1 MDRKHHSHA
10 RKRSWGSSVQD
21 DANHQLESRVDCPV
35 KKHQTAPPPI
45 TSATLSYTTAYVN
58 PAPPILDSH
67 FMARETAIPQSATNA
82 PQPHSQ
88 GHACPGLDPDDED
101 SVMVDSDA
109 LSDDEA
115 LGGSMGRLD
124 MSQEPDDVNM
134 ESDRA
139 VQNQQSAI
147 VDERPQVPT
156 AAEKKPR
163 LQYKMGYRKDCEKCQ
178 LRVPGHYA
186 HIF

>member
-134 ESDRA
+134 ESDLPSRINRA
-139 VQNQQSAI
+139 QLSMS
-147 VDERPQVPT
+147 DPKFPRRPRKNHVSSTRWATGKT
-156 AAEKKPR
+156 AKS
-163 LQYKMGYRKDCEKCQ
+163 
-178 LRVPGHYA
+178 VN
-186 HIF
+186 